1 MEKEKQKKPYLN
13 AILNVSLIENA
24 DIVTASDELI
34 EETPGQ
40 STPSDGWTWQ
50 IRFSKTKK

>member
-13 AILNVSLIENA
+13 AILNVLLIESS

-34 EETPGQ
+34 EEAPGQ
-40 STPSDGWTWQ
+40 STPSDGWT
-50 IRFSKTKK
+50 